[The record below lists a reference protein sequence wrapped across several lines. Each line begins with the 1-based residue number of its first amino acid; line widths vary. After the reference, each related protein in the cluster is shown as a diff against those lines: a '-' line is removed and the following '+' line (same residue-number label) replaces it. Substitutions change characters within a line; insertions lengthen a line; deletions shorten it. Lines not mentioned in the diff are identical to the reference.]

1 MSQCGEKRPREDE
14 NTADTINDNI
24 NDNASPIN
32 DFVQPVVAVPT
43 AAPTTSSPVPPSSS
57 SSLLPSDDKDP
68 LVYEREHVHQVYD
81 AIAPHFSSTRYRP
94 WPHVRDFVQ
103 DYVAGVIAAHN
114 SKVTAASSSSGS
126 SMEGHHSSSRPSVW
140 LADVGCG
147 NGKNMCIP
155 PTPSPTTINT
165 GGASS
170 SAAVI
175 KAEEEEGKEEMAS
188 IYAVGCDRSI
198 PLMRAAQLGAAR
210 KKEFT
215 VTTVGPPQTPPTE
228 EAMEVTGKK
237 GGKKAG
243 KVKKVITKS
252 TVLDIPDAL
261 LKGLE
266 LVGSDGL
273 STPFRSGLFDLVLSI
288 AVIHHFSNPERR
300 KEAVKELLRL
310 ARPDSGRV
318 LIYVWAKE
326 QEKHRGEGCD
336 VMIPWEMHQAF
347 DSTTT
352 TYQRYYHLFKD
363 GELEGMCREID
374 EEGKAAGKGGIRCTV
389 EKSYF
394 DKENWCVVLSKPSS
408 I

>member
-1 MSQCGEKRPREDE
+1 MSQCGEKRPREETTDSNNANE
-14 NTADTINDNI
+14 VVTA
-24 NDNASPIN
+24 ASPI
-32 DFVQPVVAVPT
+32 QPVVVPT
-43 AAPTTSSPVPPSSS
+43 TTLTPAGTVPSSS
-57 SSLLPSDDKDP
+57 SSLLPCESKDP

-103 DYVAGVIAAHN
+103 DYIAGVIEAHTN
-114 SKVTAASSSSGS
+114 TVAEAGP
-126 SMEGHHSSSRPSVW
+126 RPSVW

-155 PTPSPTTINT
+155 PTPPKNT
-165 GGASS
+165 GGTSS
-170 SAAVI
+170 SAAVV
-175 KAEEEEGKEEMAS
+175 KADEEGEEMAS

-198 PLMRAAQLGAAR
+198 PLMRASQLGAVR

-215 VTTVGPPQTPPTE
+215 VTTVGPPPTPPTPATE
-228 EAMEVTGKK
+228 EAGEGTVEA
-237 GGKKAG
+237 GGKKSGKKAN

-252 TVLDIPDAL
+252 TVLDVPDAL

-266 LVGSDGL
+266 MVGSDGL

-310 ARPDSGRV
+310 ARPGTGRV

-326 QEKHRGEGCD
+326 QEKHRGDGCD

-374 EEGKAAGKGGIRCTV
+374 EEGKAAGGIRCTI

-394 DKENWCVVLSKPSS
+394 DKENWCVILSKPTN
-408 I
+408 